1 VVVIYPLRSPLPIDH
16 LRVLLHH
23 CSWEGSARADK
34 QGGIL
39 RGRKPGLEL
48 PSRLGVIKQHDP

>member
-1 VVVIYPLRSPLPIDH
+1 MYPLMSSLPID
-16 LRVLLHH
+16 LLHH
-23 CSWEGSARADK
+23 CFWEGSARADK